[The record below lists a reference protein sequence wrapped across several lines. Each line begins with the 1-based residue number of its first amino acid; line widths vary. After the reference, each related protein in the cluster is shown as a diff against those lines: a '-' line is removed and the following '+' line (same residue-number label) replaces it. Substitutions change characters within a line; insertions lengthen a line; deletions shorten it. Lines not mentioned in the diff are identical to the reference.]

1 MDQTSTITA
10 DLLYDNGILNDPNN
24 PELYYHD
31 PSNGCVPN
39 GIPITFNGTMGSIN
53 PISTT
58 LTEGQ
63 TQAIFTSNNSGTC
76 NITATVDSQSVST
89 PIMVGLPVI
98 NSINPANNA
107 DINNASKVITITF
120 SVHIL
125 AGSSYN
131 DITVTGSS
139 GIVSTTSQ
147 INGNILTLTPTSNLT
162 NGNYYVNI
170 LINALTDLAG
180 NNLTTEYIPNF
191 TLDTVPPTIKTIT
204 PTSSA
209 VNIPTKQVIK
219 ITFNEP
225 IKAGNLNITLTNSNG
240 VITPITTSINGNILS
255 INHKALLTNGKYT
268 LTLHAGSITDLAGNS
283 LAIVGSSF
291 TVDSIPPTVKTIKPV
306 KNAVK
311 VPTNQIIK
319 ITFSEPIKAGNLV
332 IELKTRTGKEV
343 LFIRT
348 ISGNTLKPKSLLS
361 KGIKYSIILH
371 TGCVTDLANN
381 NLAVYSSSFTT
392 V

>member
-1 MDQTSTITA
+1 
-10 DLLYDNGILNDPNN
+10 
-24 PELYYHD
+24 
-31 PSNGCVPN
+31 
-39 GIPITFNGTMGSIN
+39 MGSIN

-170 LINALTDLAG
+170 LIKALTD
-180 NNLTTEYIPNF
+180 
-191 TLDTVPPTIKTIT
+191 
-204 PTSSA
+204 
-209 VNIPTKQVIK
+209 
-219 ITFNEP
+219 
-225 IKAGNLNITLTNSNG
+225 
-240 VITPITTSINGNILS
+240 
-255 INHKALLTNGKYT
+255 
-268 LTLHAGSITDLAGNS
+268 
-283 LAIVGSSF
+283 
-291 TVDSIPPTVKTIKPV
+291 
-306 KNAVK
+306 
-311 VPTNQIIK
+311 
-319 ITFSEPIKAGNLV
+319 FS
-332 IELKTRTGKEV
+332 R
-343 LFIRT
+343 
-348 ISGNTLKPKSLLS
+348 
-361 KGIKYSIILH
+361 
-371 TGCVTDLANN
+371 
-381 NLAVYSSSFTT
+381 
-392 V
+392 